1 MLNKIKSTLWGVST
15 IGLLLTSCGEKTIQ
29 EKTIKAS
36 NISVSGE
43 GSSYVKVVDGDY
55 TLKVVDDK
63 IVIPVKF
70 ELIKKYEGKDGEFGS
85 LSLIPLDK
93 SGVAVPDIG
102 LDLSP
107 ATMSDWDKIKD
118 LLKSEVG
125 KTVII
130 SFEWNYF
137 SKKDVQARIMKE
149 TENFEITRADFTGG
163 NSEEVSEN
171 SSTEDTEST
180 VSSGNEDWDKALEDY
195 ENYVDEY
202 IKFLKKANKGDM
214 TAMTQYPAL
223 MQKAQEMEKS
233 LGSAQ
238 ADNDLSPEQ
247 IEKMMNI
254 QTKMMKAAAEMQ
266 AGQ

>member
-1 MLNKIKSTLWGVST
+1 
-15 IGLLLTSCGEKTIQ
+15 
-29 EKTIKAS
+29 
-36 NISVSGE
+36 
-43 GSSYVKVVDGDY
+43 
-55 TLKVVDDK
+55 
-63 IVIPVKF
+63 
-70 ELIKKYEGKDGEFGS
+70 
-85 LSLIPLDK
+85 
-93 SGVAVPDIG
+93 
-102 LDLSP
+102 
-107 ATMSDWDKIKD
+107 
-118 LLKSEVG
+118 
-125 KTVII
+125 
-130 SFEWNYF
+130 
-137 SKKDVQARIMKE
+137 MKE